1 MGHRGR
7 FGGGGVWT
15 RIVVSIVAV
24 GLLAGC
30 ATEETLKKQ
39 KGDAEGHAKQGMS
52 LMETDQQGAFV
63 SFQKSIQLD
72 PENYD
77 AHYLLGHIYF
87 DRKDYADA
95 EREFRTCI
103 NLDPVNGEALNYL
116 GRTLT
121 KQKRFPE
128 AADALRKATLMPLY
142 ATPDLAY
149 YNLAEA
155 LDSQGD
161 AKGAIQALQSALKID
176 PPKVPR
182 ALVYLSLGRLY
193 MKQGEDGKAREALAQ
208 AKALDQ
214 EGDAGKEATKS
225 MQRLR

>member
-30 ATEETLKKQ
+30 ATEETLNKQ
-39 KGDAEGHAKQGMS
+39 KREAEGHYKQGAS
-52 LMETDQQGAFV
+52 FLEIDQQRAFV

-72 PENYD
+72 PENSD
-77 AHYLLGHIYF
+77 AHYALGSIYF
-87 DRKDYADA
+87 QRKEYADA

-103 NLDPVNGEALNYL
+103 NLDPMNGEALNYL
-116 GRTLT
+116 GRTLIE
-121 KQKRFPE
+121 QKRFPE
-128 AADALRKATLMPLY
+128 AAEALRKVTLMPLY
-142 ATPDLAY
+142 ATPDLAF

-155 LDSQGD
+155 LHLQGD
-161 AKGAIQALQSALKID
+161 TPGAIQALQSALKID
-176 PPKVPR
+176 PPNVPR
-182 ALVYLSLGRLY
+182 ALVYLVLGQLY

-208 AKALDQ
+208 AKALDSG
-214 EGDAGKEATKS
+214 GDVGKEATKLI
-225 MQRLR
+225 QRLR